1 MASSQAMNG
10 LVEGLRLAAAR
21 IGLPAWFI
29 AVDLL
34 WVAKPEVLGVDA
46 RHYQRAAA
54 AWLSGA
60 DPWLVTENGVGF
72 APGPHTLLYY
82 APTSLLP
89 LWLSEVSW
97 LVAGFAASLWLLRRL
112 GVPLWWVLFPP
123 LAHSI
128 WNANP
133 QTVVLALL
141 VAGGTV
147 PAVLAVGLKLYAGLA
162 LFTRP
167 KDLVITGI
175 VLAIVLPIL
184 PWRLY
189 LQDAGIIAS
198 YLVGSWDGSAW
209 RFPILIPPTLLGLWV
224 LRRNGAE
231 WLAVPAIW
239 PSTQFYYVAMAL
251 PMVVKR
257 PALAALFALPAPL
270 IVPLTTIGLAGWHL
284 WVRWQVSHG
293 RPDPVVRA
301 PLWLRRLV
309 GPVG

>member
-1 MASSQAMNG
+1 MSG
-10 LVEGLRLAAAR
+10 FLEGLRLAAAR

-29 AVDLL
+29 AVDFL
-34 WVAKPEVLGVDA
+34 WVAKVEVLGVDA
-46 RHYQRAAA
+46 RHYQRAAT

-60 DPWLVTENGVGF
+60 DPWLVMESGVGF

-97 LVAGFAASLWLLRRL
+97 MIAGFCASVWLVRRL
-112 GVPLWWVLFPP
+112 RMPLWWVLFPP

-128 WNANP
+128 WNGNP

-141 VAGGTV
+141 VAGGTA
-147 PAVLAVGLKLYAGLA
+147 PAVLAVGLKLYAA
-162 LFTRP
+162 LTLFVRP
-167 KDLVITGI
+167 KDLVIAGI
-175 VLAIVLPIL
+175 VLVITLPIL
-184 PWRLY
+184 PWGLY

-209 RFPILIPPTLLGLWV
+209 RFPLLIPPTLLSLWI

-239 PSTQFYYVAMAL
+239 PATQFYYVAMAL
-251 PMVVKR
+251 PIVVKR

-270 IVPLTTIGLAGWHL
+270 IVPLASIGLGAWEL
-284 WVRWQVSHG
+284 WIRWQRSHG
-293 RPDPVVRA
+293 RPDPAIGA
-301 PLWLRRLV
+301 PVWLRHLV
-309 GPVG
+309 GPVR